1 MKRFESKKRR
11 VLPGDFITTAPLRL
25 QNNVVLDGKR
35 IISTTIGLSDVSDD
49 SVRVISLTSVY
60 LPKIDDLV
68 IGIIQYIHG
77 NSWFADINSCYQGM
91 LLGQDVFG
99 RGSYPTKS
107 EMEERLSKGDIIFAK
122 IANSDRQRE
131 PLISIADQSLGKIDS
146 GELVKISP
154 AKIPRL
160 IGKHGS
166 MIQTIEGSTN
176 ATITVGQNGLVVVD
190 CEESDG
196 LLKAITAIRMVE
208 EQAHLVNLTD
218 KVKKMLEIKGV

>member
-1 MKRFESKKRR
+1 
-11 VLPGDFITTAPLRL
+11 L
-25 QNNVVLDGKR
+25 QNNVVLEGKR

-49 SVRVISLTSVY
+49 SVRVISLTGVY

-68 IGIIQYIHG
+68 IGTIQYIHG

-154 AKIPRL
+154 TKIPRL

-166 MIQTIEGSTN
+166 MIQTIEASTN
-176 ATITVGQNGLVVVD
+176 ATITVGQNGLIILKCD
-190 CEESDG
+190 NSTGLKKATASIKMIDMTQYDANLEEKIQKFLD
-196 LLKAITAIRMVE
+196 E
-208 EQAHLVNLTD
+208 NN
-218 KVKKMLEIKGV
+218 

>member
-1 MKRFESKKRR
+1 MKRFESKKRQ

-35 IISTTIGLSDVSDD
+35 IIATTIGLSDVSDD
-49 SVRVISLTSVY
+49 SVRVISLTGVY

-68 IGIIQYIHG
+68 IGIIQYISG

-99 RGSYPTKS
+99 RGSYPTKN
-107 EMEERLSKGDIIFAK
+107 EMEERLTKGDIIFAK

-131 PLISIADQSLGKIDS
+131 PLISIADKSLGKIDS

-154 AKIPRL
+154 TKIPRL

-176 ATITVGQNGLVVVD
+176 ATITVGQNGLIVVSCD
-190 CEESDG
+190 ETNG
-196 LLKAITAIRMVE
+196 LLKALAAIRMVD

-218 KVKKMLEIKGV
+218 KVKKMLESNGV

>member
-1 MKRFESKKRR
+1 
-11 VLPGDFITTAPLRL
+11 L
-25 QNNVVLDGKR
+25 QNNVVLEGKR

-49 SVRVISLTSVY
+49 SVRVISLTGVY
-60 LPKIDDLV
+60 LPKTDDLV
-68 IGIIQYIHG
+68 IGTIQYIHG

-107 EMEERLSKGDIIFAK
+107 EMEERLSKGDIIFAR

-131 PLISIADQSLGKIDS
+131 PLISIADLSLGKIDS

-166 MIQTIEGSTN
+166 MIQTIEVSTN

-196 LLKAITAIRMVE
+196 LLKAIAAIRMVE
-208 EQAHLVNLTD
+208 EQAHLVDLTD